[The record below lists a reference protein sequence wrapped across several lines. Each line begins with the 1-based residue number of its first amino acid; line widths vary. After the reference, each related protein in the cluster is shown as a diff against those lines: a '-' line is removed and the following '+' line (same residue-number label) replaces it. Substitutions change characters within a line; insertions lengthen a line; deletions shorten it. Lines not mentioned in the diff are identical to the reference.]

1 MGKRSDRRK
10 FRRRRRW
17 AGFFLL
23 VSLAV
28 TAFSVMLVED
38 MISPDVQTTAS
49 RGSVDKVGVARVA
62 SVRVDEAPEA
72 ASGHSED
79 DATDEAE
86 FLASEEDDKKT
97 VAEKTEVERQASQK
111 ADEKEAARDQAAQ
124 QAHKSDSKPDPE
136 PSGTPEPRTND
147 LWMSIPALGLYDNYV
162 TNSSSHAAM
171 DYGAIKL
178 PETAY
183 PWQENGN
190 TYIAA
195 HRLGWPGT
203 PSFHQFYDLPLLAKG
218 DVVYLGDVNG
228 TTYKYKVTGF
238 REITPNETWVTR
250 PQAGRNMLSLQT
262 CIENFGDYWTMG
274 PEWNVRYIVQAD
286 RVSVEPAK

>member
-1 MGKRSDRRK
+1 MGKRSDLRK

-28 TAFSVMLVED
+28 IAFSVMLVGE
-38 MISPDVQTTAS
+38 MISPDVQPTAS
-49 RGSVDKVGVARVA
+49 RSVDKVGVARAA
-62 SVRVDEAPEA
+62 SVRVADAPEA
-72 ASGHSED
+72 ASGQAEE
-79 DATDEAE
+79 EAE
-86 FLASEEDDKKT
+86 FLASEEEGMKT
-97 VAEKTEVERQASQK
+97 AAEKAEVDREAAQK

-124 QAHKSDSKPDPE
+124 QAQKSDSKSDPE
-136 PSGTPEPRTND
+136 SSMIPQPRTND
-147 LWMSIPALGLYDNYV
+147 LWMSIPALGLFDHYV
-162 TNSSSHAAM
+162 TNSGSHAAM

-178 PETAY
+178 PQTDF
-183 PWQENGN
+183 PWQDNGN

-218 DVVYLGDVNG
+218 DVVYLGDING
-228 TTYKYKVTGF
+228 TTYKYKGTAF
-238 REITPNETWVTR
+238 REITPDETWVTR

>member
-1 MGKRSDRRK
+1 MGKRSDLRK

-28 TAFSVMLVED
+28 MAFSVMLVED
-38 MISPDVQTTAS
+38 MISPDVQPTAS
-49 RGSVDKVGVARVA
+49 RSVDKVGVAKIA
-62 SVRVDEAPEA
+62 SVRVADAPEA

-86 FLASEEDDKKT
+86 ILASEEEDKKT
-97 VAEKTEVERQASQK
+97 AAERAEVDREASQK
-111 ADEKEAARDQAAQ
+111 AGEKVAARDQAAQ
-124 QAHKSDSKPDPE
+124 RTQKSDSKPDPK
-136 PSGTPEPRTND
+136 PSGIPEPRTND

-162 TNSSSHAAM
+162 TNTSSHSAM

-178 PETAY
+178 PQTDF
-183 PWQENGN
+183 PWQDNGN

-203 PSFHQFYDLPLLAKG
+203 PSDHQFYDLPLLAKG

-228 TTYKYKVTGF
+228 TTYKYKVSGF

-250 PQAGRNMLSLQT
+250 PQAGRNMVSLQT

>member
-1 MGKRSDRRK
+1 MGKRSDLRK

-28 TAFSVMLVED
+28 MAFSVMLVED
-38 MISPDVQTTAS
+38 MISPDVQPTAS
-49 RGSVDKVGVARVA
+49 RSSVDKVGVARIA
-62 SVRVDEAPEA
+62 SVRVADAPEA

-86 FLASEEDDKKT
+86 ILASEEEDKKT
-97 VAEKTEVERQASQK
+97 AAEKAEVDREASQ
-111 ADEKEAARDQAAQ
+111 
-124 QAHKSDSKPDPE
+124 KSDSKPDPK
-136 PSGTPEPRTND
+136 PSGTPDPPTND

-162 TNSSSHAAM
+162 TNTSAHSAM

-178 PETAY
+178 PQTDF
-183 PWQENGN
+183 PWQDNGN

-218 DVVYLGDVNG
+218 DVVYLGDING
-228 TTYKYKVTGF
+228 TTYTYKVTAF
-238 REITPNETWVTR
+238 REITPDETWVTR
-250 PQAGRNMLSLQT
+250 PQAGGNMLSLQT

-286 RVSVEPAK
+286 RVSVTPAK